1 MAMMMLIPMIIMTK
15 QTKHFPFSKTNICKC
30 SQQTFY
36 LAERMRGETE
46 ARHLWVIFGVATR
59 EAWGWWLCGE
69 RCGGSFE
76 QTNTQ
81 LQLQL
86 CLSLRCCAHCK
97 QKFLF
102 SVAKPPTTLV
112 TRGALSV
119 SFLVS
124 PL

>member
-1 MAMMMLIPMIIMTK
+1 MMMK

-36 LAERMRGETE
+36 LAERKGKKQKPDNSWKGVG
-46 ARHLWVIFGVATR
+46 LWGVAKKWHLGR
-59 EAWGWWLCGE
+59 VGSGGDVGVGL
-69 RCGGSFE
+69 GSFE

-97 QKFLF
+97 QNFLF
-102 SVAKPPTTLV
+102 SPSTPSPPI
-112 TRGALSV
+112 
-119 SFLVS
+119 
-124 PL
+124 PLGP